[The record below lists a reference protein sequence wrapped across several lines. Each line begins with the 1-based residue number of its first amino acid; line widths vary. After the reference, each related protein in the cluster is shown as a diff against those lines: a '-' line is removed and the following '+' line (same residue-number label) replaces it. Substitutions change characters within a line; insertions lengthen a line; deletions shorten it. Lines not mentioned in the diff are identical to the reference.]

1 MRHGNKVNHLGRKTG
16 HLKAMLSNMA
26 CSLLEHKRIT
36 TTLAKAKSL
45 RVFVEPILTK
55 SKNDTTHSRRLVFSH
70 LQNKEIVTELFRDIA
85 LKIATRNGGYTR
97 IIRTGFRLGDNAEM
111 CIIELVDYNDIY
123 TNEKAKKTTRRSR
136 RGGGATTPSVS
147 GETDVEDVVSDEVV
161 AEDTVVQD
169 AIVEDVVSEEV
180 VVEETVTEDTVTEEV
195 VFEEVVVE
203 ETVVEDV
210 VSEEVVVE
218 ETVTE
223 DTVTE
228 EVVSEEVVV
237 EETVV
242 EEVVAEEVVVEEAV
256 VEEAVVEDTVSAE
269 VVVEEAVSEEPV
281 IEETTP
287 ETPAEDSTEEEKK
300 EEN

>member
-70 LQNKEIVTELFRDIA
+70 LQNKEVVTELFRDIA

-111 CIIELVDYNDIY
+111 CIIELVDYNEIY

-161 AEDTVVQD
+161 TEETVVQD

-180 VVEETVTEDTVTEEV
+180 VVEDTVAEEAVEETIIEDTVVVEAVVEETVVEEEEVVAEEAVVEEAVFEDTVTEEV
-195 VFEEVVVE
+195 VVG
-203 ETVVEDV
+203 ET
-210 VSEEVVVE
+210 VSEE
-218 ETVTE
+218 
-223 DTVTE
+223 
-228 EVVSEEVVV
+228 S
-237 EETVV
+237 
-242 EEVVAEEVVVEEAV
+242 
-256 VEEAVVEDTVSAE
+256 
-269 VVVEEAVSEEPV
+269 V

>member
-70 LQNKEIVTELFRDIA
+70 LQNKEVVTELFRDIA

-111 CIIELVDYNDIY
+111 CIIELVDYNEIY

-161 AEDTVVQD
+161 TEETVVQD

-180 VVEETVTEDTVTEEV
+180 VVEDTVAEEAVEETIIEDTVVVEEVVVAEEAVVEDTVTEEV
-195 VFEEVVVE
+195 VVG
-203 ETVVEDV
+203 ET
-210 VSEEVVVE
+210 VSEE
-218 ETVTE
+218 
-223 DTVTE
+223 
-228 EVVSEEVVV
+228 S
-237 EETVV
+237 
-242 EEVVAEEVVVEEAV
+242 
-256 VEEAVVEDTVSAE
+256 
-269 VVVEEAVSEEPV
+269 V

>member
-70 LQNKEIVTELFRDIA
+70 LQNKEVVTELFRDIA

-161 AEDTVVQD
+161 AEETVVQD
-169 AIVEDVVSEEV
+169 VIVEEVASEEAV
-180 VVEETVTEDTVTEEV
+180 VEDTVTEEA
-195 VFEEVVVE
+195 
-203 ETVVEDV
+203 VVEDA
-210 VSEEVVVE
+210 VVE
-218 ETVTE
+218 DAVT
-223 DTVTE
+223 
-228 EVVSEEVVV
+228 

-242 EEVVAEEVVVEEAV
+242 EEVVAEEAV
-256 VEEAVVEDTVSAE
+256 VEEAVVEDTVTEEVVAEEAVAEEAVEAE
-269 VVVEEAVSEEPV
+269 VVVEEAVSEETV

>member
-70 LQNKEIVTELFRDIA
+70 LQNKEVVTELFRDIA
-85 LKIATRNGGYTR
+85 LKIANRDGGYTR

-136 RGGGATTPSVS
+136 RGGGATTSSVS
-147 GETDVEDVVSDEVV
+147 SETDVEDVVSDEVV
-161 AEDTVVQD
+161 AED
-169 AIVEDVVSEEV
+169 AIVEDVVAEEAVVEEV
-180 VVEETVTEDTVTEEV
+180 VAEEAVVEDTVTEEAVVEDTVTEEV
-195 VFEEVVVE
+195 V
-203 ETVVEDV
+203 
-210 VSEEVVVE
+210 
-218 ETVTE
+218 
-223 DTVTE
+223 
-228 EVVSEEVVV
+228 
-237 EETVV
+237 
-242 EEVVAEEVVVEEAV
+242 AE
-256 VEEAVVEDTVSAE
+256 E

>member
-70 LQNKEIVTELFRDIA
+70 LQNKEVVTELFRDIA

-111 CIIELVDYNDIY
+111 CIIELVDYNEIY

-136 RGGGATTPSVS
+136 RGGGATTSSVS

-161 AEDTVVQD
+161 AED
-169 AIVEDVVSEEV
+169 AIVEEV
-180 VVEETVTEDTVTEEV
+180 VVEEA
-195 VFEEVVVE
+195 VF
-203 ETVVEDV
+203 
-210 VSEEVVVE
+210 
-218 ETVTE
+218 
-223 DTVTE
+223 
-228 EVVSEEVVV
+228 

-242 EEVVAEEVVVEEAV
+242 EEVVAEE
-256 VEEAVVEDTVSAE
+256 AVVEDTVTEE
-269 VVVEEAVSEEPV
+269 VVVGETVSEESV

>member
-70 LQNKEIVTELFRDIA
+70 LQNKEVVTELFRDIA

-180 VVEETVTEDTVTEEV
+180 VVEETVVEEAVVEEVVTEEV
-195 VFEEVVVE
+195 VAEEVVAE
-203 ETVVEDV
+203 EAIVEDT
-210 VSEEVVVE
+210 VSEEA
-218 ETVTE
+218 VT
-223 DTVTE
+223 
-228 EVVSEEVVV
+228 EEVVV

-242 EEVVAEEVVVEEAV
+242 EEAVTEEVVVEEAV
-256 VEEAVVEDTVSAE
+256 VEE
-269 VVVEEAVSEEPV
+269 VVVEEAVSEE
-281 IEETTP
+281 TTP
-287 ETPAEDSTEEEKK
+287 ETPTEDSTEEEKK

>member
-70 LQNKEIVTELFRDIA
+70 LQNKEVVTELFRDIA

-136 RGGGATTPSVS
+136 RGGGATTPSLS
-147 GETDVEDVVSDEVV
+147 GETD
-161 AEDTVVQD
+161 
-169 AIVEDVVSEEV
+169 VEDVVSEEV
-180 VVEETVTEDTVTEEV
+180 VVEETVTEEVVAEEAVVEDTVTEEV
-195 VFEEVVVE
+195 VAEEVVA
-203 ETVVEDV
+203 
-210 VSEEVVVE
+210 
-218 ETVTE
+218 
-223 DTVTE
+223 E

-242 EEVVAEEVVVEEAV
+242 EEVVAEEAVAEEAVVEEVVTEEAV
-256 VEEAVVEDTVSAE
+256 VEEAV
-269 VVVEEAVSEEPV
+269 SEETV

>member
-70 LQNKEIVTELFRDIA
+70 LQNKEVVTELFRDIA

-147 GETDVEDVVSDEVV
+147 GETDVEDVVSVEIGADE
-161 AEDTVVQD
+161 TVIQD
-169 AIVEDVVSEEV
+169 AIV
-180 VVEETVTEDTVTEEV
+180 
-195 VFEEVVVE
+195 
-203 ETVVEDV
+203 
-210 VSEEVVVE
+210 
-218 ETVTE
+218 
-223 DTVTE
+223 E

-237 EETVV
+237 EEAVAEEAVVEETIIEDTVAEEAVEETIIEDTVVVEDTVV
-242 EEVVAEEVVVEEAV
+242 EEVVAEE
-256 VEEAVVEDTVSAE
+256 AVVEDTVTEEEVVEDTVTEVVVAEDTVTEE

>member
-70 LQNKEIVTELFRDIA
+70 LQNKEVVTELFRDIA
-85 LKIATRNGGYTR
+85 LKIANRDGGYTR

-136 RGGGATTPSVS
+136 RGGGATTSSVS

-161 AEDTVVQD
+161 AED
-169 AIVEDVVSEEV
+169 AIVEDVVAEEA
-180 VVEETVTEDTVTEEV
+180 
-195 VFEEVVVE
+195 
-203 ETVVEDV
+203 
-210 VSEEVVVE
+210 
-218 ETVTE
+218 
-223 DTVTE
+223 
-228 EVVSEEVVV
+228 
-237 EETVV
+237 VV
-242 EEVVAEEVVVEEAV
+242 EEVVAEEVVA
-256 VEEAVVEDTVSAE
+256 EEAVVEDTVTEEAVVEDTVTEEAVVEDTVTEE
-269 VVVEEAVSEEPV
+269 VVVEDTVTEEAVSEEPV

>member
-70 LQNKEIVTELFRDIA
+70 LQNKEVVTELFRDIA

-161 AEDTVVQD
+161 AEDTVVED

-180 VVEETVTEDTVTEEV
+180 VVEETVVKDVVTEEVVTEEVVVEDTVTEEV
-195 VFEEVVVE
+195 VAEE
-203 ETVVEDV
+203 V
-210 VSEEVVVE
+210 VSEEV
-218 ETVTE
+218 
-223 DTVTE
+223 VTE
-228 EVVSEEVVV
+228 EVVSEEVV
-237 EETVV
+237 
-242 EEVVAEEVVVEEAV
+242 AEEVVTEEV
-256 VEEAVVEDTVSAE
+256 VSEEVVSEE

>member
-16 HLKAMLSNMA
+16 HLKAMLSNMP

-70 LQNKEIVTELFRDIA
+70 LQNKEVVTELFRDIA
-85 LKIATRNGGYTR
+85 LKIANRDGGYTR

-136 RGGGATTPSVS
+136 RGGGATTSSVS

-161 AEDTVVQD
+161 AED
-169 AIVEDVVSEEV
+169 AIVEDEVAEEA
-180 VVEETVTEDTVTEEV
+180 VVEDTVTEEAVVEDTVTEEV
-195 VFEEVVVE
+195 VV
-203 ETVVEDV
+203 
-210 VSEEVVVE
+210 
-218 ETVTE
+218 E

-228 EVVSEEVVV
+228 E
-237 EETVV
+237 
-242 EEVVAEEVVVEEAV
+242 
-256 VEEAVVEDTVSAE
+256 
-269 VVVEEAVSEEPV
+269 AVSGEPV

>member
-70 LQNKEIVTELFRDIA
+70 LQNKEVVTELFRDIA

-147 GETDVEDVVSDEVV
+147 GETDVENVVSDEVV
-161 AEDTVVQD
+161 AEETVVQD
-169 AIVEDVVSEEV
+169 VIVEEVASEEVLSEEV
-180 VVEETVTEDTVTEEV
+180 VAEEAVVEDTVVEEAVAEEAVVEDTVTEEAVIEDAV
-195 VFEEVVVE
+195 VEDAVTEEAVVEEVV
-203 ETVVEDV
+203 
-210 VSEEVVVE
+210 
-218 ETVTE
+218 
-223 DTVTE
+223 TE
-228 EVVSEEVVV
+228 EA
-237 EETVV
+237 VV
-242 EEVVAEEVVVEEAV
+242 EEVVAEEVVVEEA
-256 VEEAVVEDTVSAE
+256 
-269 VVVEEAVSEEPV
+269 V